1 MCSNQLSYVA
11 LPFCF
16 ALYVSVRRVL
26 CESTRVQS
34 TPFRK
39 KTDISVL
46 IAQKSTELV
55 KSAAKYLQKGAFR
68 PS

>member
-1 MCSNQLSYVA
+1 M
-11 LPFCF
+11 
-16 ALYVSVRRVL
+16 SVRRVL

-39 KTDISVL
+39 KTDISAL

-55 KSAAKYLQKGAFR
+55 KSAAEY
-68 PS
+68 